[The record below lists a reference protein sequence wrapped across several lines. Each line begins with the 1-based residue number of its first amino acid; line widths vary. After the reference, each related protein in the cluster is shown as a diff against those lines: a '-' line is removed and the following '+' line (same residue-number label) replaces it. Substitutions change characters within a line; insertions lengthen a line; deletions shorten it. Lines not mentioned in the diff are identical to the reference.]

1 MKSQRKS
8 IRANART
15 ALVQDVSRGG
25 ASGDGERSVHCIRF
39 CCEPKAAL
47 RNPVCLKVTTAIIMW
62 EGGRMGE
69 SGSNQEQKVVI
80 VEAE

>member
-1 MKSQRKS
+1 M
-8 IRANART
+8 
-15 ALVQDVSRGG
+15 QDVSCGG
-25 ASGDGERSVHCIRF
+25 ASGDGELSVHCIRF

-47 RNPVCLKVTTAIIMW
+47 RNQVCLKITTTVIMW

-69 SGSNQEQKVVI
+69 SGSKHEQKVVI